1 LNFEFG
7 GSKQCLATH
16 GNNATIFAYRYN
28 EGSNKPVVVNTVV
41 IYMKMEVTAVKSFN
55 SSSIINNTNTN
66 NNHTLLSLHASSSMN
81 PLGRFVNMT
90 AKFYPTTVIDLTK
103 GARIAQT
110 HLLQRND

>member
-1 LNFEFG
+1 M
-7 GSKQCLATH
+7 
-16 GNNATIFAYRYN
+16 
-28 EGSNKPVVVNTVV
+28 VNTVV